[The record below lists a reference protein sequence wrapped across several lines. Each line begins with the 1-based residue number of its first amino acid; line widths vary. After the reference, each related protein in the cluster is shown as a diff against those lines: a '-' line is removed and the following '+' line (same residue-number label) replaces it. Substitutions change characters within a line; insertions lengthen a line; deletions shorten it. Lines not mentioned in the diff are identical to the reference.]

1 MGNPE
6 VQSRYPPRGLARVAD
21 IIVAGAGMAGI
32 AAAHQLAVRAGVS
45 RIVLVD
51 PRDPLSLTSSKGTEA
66 YRNYWPG
73 PDDTMARF
81 MDRSIDLLEELD
93 RDSRQAFE
101 LNRRGYVF
109 LTADVAEAERLS
121 TFAEATV
128 DRHAHAGPMAE
139 FVGEPRTILQRYP
152 FITDRALAM
161 LHVRRA
167 GFMNA
172 SKLGQHLLERSCAR
186 GLEVIRDE
194 VVGLVVENGRLVA
207 ATLASGSCIDARVFV
222 LAVGPLLPEW
232 TDRLNLDVPIFNEL
246 HGKISFEDE
255 DAVIP
260 RDAPLMIWNDA
271 VDLGPLGMFPP
282 AVHFRPRGAQSIL
295 GIWTYDTRIERP
307 AFPPVFAHDYGEIVM
322 RGLRVMIPGLDKV
335 RATRRE
341 VIVDGGYYCKA
352 PDNRPLIGPTSIDG
366 VFVLGALSGY
376 GIMASQAAAD
386 LLATYILDHPR
397 PDYAPAF
404 HPARFQDPAYQRV
417 LATLDA
423 RSGQL

>member
-1 MGNPE
+1 
-6 VQSRYPPRGLARVAD
+6 LTRVAD
-21 IIVAGAGMAGI
+21 IIIAGAGMAGV
-32 AAAHQLAVRAGVS
+32 AAAHQLAVRADVS

-101 LNRRGYVF
+101 LNRRGYAF
-109 LTADVAEAERLS
+109 LTADAAEAERLS
-121 TFAEATV
+121 TFAEAMV
-128 DRHAHAGPMAE
+128 DRQAHAGPTTE
-139 FVGEPRTILQRYP
+139 FVGDPRTILERYP
-152 FITDRALAM
+152 FINDRVRAM

-172 SKLGQHLLERSCAR
+172 AKLGQHLLERACAR
-186 GLEVIRDE
+186 GIEVIRDE
-194 VVGLVVENGRLVA
+194 VTGLVVENGRLVG
-207 ATLASGSCIDARVFV
+207 ATLASGSRIDAPVFV
-222 LAVGPLLPEW
+222 LAAGPLLPEW
-232 TDRLNLDVPIFNEL
+232 TDRLHLDVPIVNEL
-246 HGKISFEDE
+246 HGKISFEDD

-260 RDAPLMIWNDA
+260 RDVPLMIWNDA
-271 VDLGPLGMFPP
+271 VDLGSLGMFPP
-282 AVHFRPRGAQSIL
+282 AVHFRPRGAQSVL
-295 GIWTYDTRIERP
+295 GIWTYDTRLERP

-322 RGLRVMIPGLDKV
+322 RGLAVMIPELDKYVQRRV
-335 RATRRE
+335 R

-376 GIMASQAAAD
+376 GIMGSQAAAD
-386 LLATYILDHPR
+386 LLATYILDYPR

-417 LATLDA
+417 LATLDPK
-423 RSGQL
+423 SGQL

>member
-1 MGNPE
+1 L
-6 VQSRYPPRGLARVAD
+6 VLARIAD
-21 IIVAGAGMAGI
+21 IVVAGAGMAGI
-32 AAAHQLAVRAGVS
+32 AAAHQLAVRARIS

-51 PRDPLSLTSSKGTEA
+51 PREPLSLTSSKGTEA

-81 MDRSIDLLEELD
+81 MDRSIDLLDELD
-93 RDSRQAFE
+93 RDSGQAFE

-121 TFAEATV
+121 AQ
-128 DRHAHAGPMAE
+128 AGPTTE

-152 FITDRALAM
+152 FITDRVRAM

-172 SKLGQHLLERSCAR
+172 AKLGQHLLERSCAH
-186 GLEVIRDE
+186 GIEVIRDE
-194 VVGLVVENGRLVA
+194 VAGLVVQNGRLVA
-207 ATLASGSCIDARVFV
+207 VTLASESRIDAPMFV
-222 LAVGPLLPEW
+222 LAAGPLLSEW
-232 TDRLNLDVPIFNEL
+232 TDRLDLDIPIFNEL
-246 HGKISFEDE
+246 HGKISFED
-255 DAVIP
+255 DSAVIP
-260 RDAPLMIWNDA
+260 RDTPLMIWNDA
-271 VDLGPLGMFPP
+271 VDLGPLGTFPP

-307 AFPPVFAHDYGEIVM
+307 AFPPVFAHDYGDIVM
-322 RGLRVMIPGLDKV
+322 RGLAVMIPALDAYV
-335 RATRRE
+335 PSGAR

-397 PDYAPAF
+397 PDYAKAF
-404 HPARFQDPAYQRV
+404 HPARFQDPAYQRM
-417 LATLDA
+417 LATLDL

>member
-1 MGNPE
+1 LP
-6 VQSRYPPRGLARVAD
+6 RVAD
-21 IIVAGAGMAGI
+21 IIIAGAGMAGI
-32 AAAHQLAVRAGVS
+32 AAAHQLSVRANIS

-51 PRDPLSLTSSKGTEA
+51 PREPLSLTSSKGTEA

-93 RDSRQAFE
+93 RDSHQAFE

-109 LTADVAEAERLS
+109 LTADVSEAERLNS
-121 TFAEATV
+121 
-128 DRHAHAGPMAE
+128 HAGPTTE
-139 FVGEPRTILQRYP
+139 FVGDRRTILQRYP
-152 FITDRALAM
+152 FITDRVRAM

-167 GFMNA
+167 GFMSA
-172 SKLGQHLLERSCAR
+172 SKLGQHLLDRSCGR
-186 GLEVIRDE
+186 GVDVIRDE
-194 VVGLVVENGRLVA
+194 VKGLVVENGRLVA
-207 ATLASGSCIDARVFV
+207 ATLASGSRIDAPVFV
-222 LAVGPLLPEW
+222 LAAGPLLPEW
-232 TDRLNLDVPIFNEL
+232 TDRLALDVSIVNEL
-246 HGKISFEDE
+246 HGKISFEDD

-260 RDAPLMIWNDA
+260 RDAPLMIWNNA
-271 VDLGPLGMFPP
+271 VDLGPLGRFPP

-295 GIWTYDTRIERP
+295 GIWTYETRIERP
-307 AFPPVFAHDYGEIVM
+307 AFPPLFADDYGEIVM
-322 RGLRVMIPGLDKV
+322 RGLAVMIPGLDTYV
-335 RATRRE
+335 QRRAK

-376 GIMASQAAAD
+376 GIMGSQAAAD
-386 LLATYILDHPR
+386 LLASYILDHPH

-417 LATLDA
+417 LARLDSK
-423 RSGQL
+423 SGQL

>member
-1 MGNPE
+1 
-6 VQSRYPPRGLARVAD
+6 
-21 IIVAGAGMAGI
+21 MAGI
-32 AAAHQLAVRAGVS
+32 AAAHQLAVRAGIS

-51 PRDPLSLTSSKGTEA
+51 PREPLSLTSSKGTEA

-81 MDRSIDLLEELD
+81 MDRSIDLLDELD
-93 RDSRQAFE
+93 RDSGQAFE

-121 TFAEATV
+121 
-128 DRHAHAGPMAE
+128 AHAGPATE
-139 FVGEPRTILQRYP
+139 FVGDPRTILQRYP
-152 FITDRALAM
+152 FITDRVRAM

-172 SKLGQHLLERSCAR
+172 AKLGQHLLERSCAH
-186 GLEVIRDE
+186 GIEVIRDE
-194 VVGLVVENGRLVA
+194 VAGLVVQNGRLVA
-207 ATLASGSCIDARVFV
+207 VTLASGSRIDAPVFV
-222 LAVGPLLPEW
+222 LAAGPLLPEW
-232 TDRLNLDVPIFNEL
+232 TDKLDLDIPIFNEL
-246 HGKISFEDE
+246 HGKISFEDK

-307 AFPPVFAHDYGEIVM
+307 AFPPVFAPDYGDIVM
-322 RGLRVMIPGLDKV
+322 RGLAVMIPALDAYV
-335 RATRRE
+335 HSGAR

-352 PDNRPLIGPTSIDG
+352 PDNRPLIGPTSIHG

-386 LLATYILDHPR
+386 LLATYILDHSR
-397 PDYAPAF
+397 PDYAAAF
-404 HPARFQDPAYQRV
+404 HPARFQDSAYQRL
-417 LATLDA
+417 LATLDS

>member
-1 MGNPE
+1 
-6 VQSRYPPRGLARVAD
+6 
-21 IIVAGAGMAGI
+21 MAGI
-32 AAAHQLAVRAGVS
+32 AVAHQLAVRAGVS

-66 YRNYWPG
+66 YRDYWPG

-81 MDRSIDLLEELD
+81 MDRSIDLLDELD

-109 LTADVAEAERLS
+109 LTADVAEAERL
-121 TFAEATV
+121 
-128 DRHAHAGPMAE
+128 HAHGAPARE

-152 FITDRALAM
+152 FITNRVRAM

-172 SKLGQHLLERSCAR
+172 SKLGQHLFERSCAR
-186 GLEVIRDE
+186 GIEVIRDE
-194 VVGLVVENGRLVA
+194 VAGLVVENGRVVA
-207 ATLASGSCIDARVFV
+207 ATLVSGSRIDARVFV
-222 LAVGPLLPEW
+222 LAAGPLLSEW
-232 TDRLNLDVPIFNEL
+232 IDRLDLDVPIFNEL
-246 HGKISFEDE
+246 HGKISFEDD

-282 AVHFRPRGAQSIL
+282 GVHFRPRGAQSIL

-307 AFPPVFAHDYGEIVM
+307 AFPPVFAHDYADIVM
-322 RGLRVMIPGLDKV
+322 RGLAVMIPGLDKYV
-335 RATRRE
+335 QRGVK
-341 VIVDGGYYCKA
+341 VIVDGGYYCKT

-386 LLATYILDHPR
+386 LLATYVLDQPR

-417 LATLDA
+417 LATLDS

>member
-1 MGNPE
+1 
-6 VQSRYPPRGLARVAD
+6 
-21 IIVAGAGMAGI
+21 MAGI
-32 AAAHQLAVRAGVS
+32 AAAHQLAVRAGIS

-51 PRDPLSLTSSKGTEA
+51 PREPLSLTSSKGTEA

-81 MDRSIDLLEELD
+81 MDRSIDLLDELD
-93 RDSRQAFE
+93 RESGQAFE

-109 LTADVAEAERLS
+109 LTADVAEAERLY

-128 DRHAHAGPMAE
+128 DRHAQAGPTTE

-152 FITDRALAM
+152 FITDRVRAM

-172 SKLGQHLLERSCAR
+172 AKLGQHLLERSCAR
-186 GLEVIRDE
+186 GIEVIRDE
-194 VVGLVVENGRLVA
+194 VAGLVVQNGRLVA
-207 ATLASGSCIDARVFV
+207 ATLASGSRIDAPVFV
-222 LAVGPLLPEW
+222 LAAGPLLPEW
-232 TDRLNLDVPIFNEL
+232 TDRLDLDIPIVNEL
-246 HGKISFEDE
+246 HGKISFED
-255 DAVIP
+255 DDGVIP
-260 RDAPLMIWNDA
+260 RDAPLMIWNDG
-271 VDLGPLGMFPP
+271 VDLGALGIFPP
-282 AVHFRPRGAQSIL
+282 AVHFRPRSAKSIL

-307 AFPPVFAHDYGEIVM
+307 AFPPVFAHDYGDIVM
-322 RGLRVMIPGLDKV
+322 RGLTVMIPALGAYVQHGK
-335 RATRRE
+335 R

-376 GIMASQAAAD
+376 GIMGSQAAAD
-386 LLATYILDHPR
+386 LLASYILDHPH

-417 LATLDA
+417 LARLDS

>member
-1 MGNPE
+1 
-6 VQSRYPPRGLARVAD
+6 LARVSD
-21 IIVAGAGMAGI
+21 VIVAGAGMAGI

-128 DRHAHAGPMAE
+128 DRHAHAGPMTE

-186 GLEVIRDE
+186 GIEVIRDE

-222 LAVGPLLPEW
+222 LAVGPLLSEW

-260 RDAPLMIWNDA
+260 RDAPLMIWNDT
-271 VDLGPLGMFPP
+271 VDLSPLGVFPP

-295 GIWTYDTRIERP
+295 GIWTYDTRVERP

-322 RGLRVMIPGLDKV
+322 RGLAVMIPGLNKYV
-335 RATRRE
+335 QRGVKMT
-341 VIVDGGYYCKA
+341 VDGGYYCKA

-397 PDYAPAF
+397 PDYARAF

>member
-1 MGNPE
+1 
-6 VQSRYPPRGLARVAD
+6 LARVAD
-21 IIVAGAGMAGI
+21 IVVAGAGMAGI
-32 AAAHQLAVRAGVS
+32 AAAHQLAVRAGIS

-51 PRDPLSLTSSKGTEA
+51 PREPLSLTSSKGTEA

-81 MDRSIDLLEELD
+81 MDRSIDLLDELD
-93 RDSRQAFE
+93 RDSGNAFE

-109 LTADVAEAERLS
+109 LTADVAEAERL
-121 TFAEATV
+121 
-128 DRHAHAGPMAE
+128 HAHAGPTTE

-152 FITDRALAM
+152 FITDRVRAM

-172 SKLGQHLLERSCAR
+172 AKLGQHLLERSCAR
-186 GLEVIRDE
+186 GVEVIRDE
-194 VVGLVVENGRLVA
+194 VAGLVVENGRLFAV
-207 ATLASGSCIDARVFV
+207 TFTSGSRIDARVFV
-222 LAVGPLLPEW
+222 LAAGPLLPEW
-232 TDRLNLDVPIFNEL
+232 TDRLDFDIPIVNEL
-246 HGKISFEDE
+246 HGKISFED
-255 DAVIP
+255 DDGVIP

-271 VDLGPLGMFPP
+271 VDLGPLGTFPP
-282 AVHFRPRGAQSIL
+282 AVHFRPRSAQSIL

-307 AFPPVFAHDYGEIVM
+307 AFPPAFAHDYGDIVM
-322 RGLRVMIPGLDKV
+322 RGLAVMIPGLGAYV
-335 RATRRE
+335 QRGAR

-386 LLATYILDHPR
+386 LLATYILDQPR

-417 LATLDA
+417 LATLDSK
-423 RSGQL
+423 SGQL

>member
-1 MGNPE
+1 M
-6 VQSRYPPRGLARVAD
+6 
-21 IIVAGAGMAGI
+21 
-32 AAAHQLAVRAGVS
+32 
-45 RIVLVD
+45 
-51 PRDPLSLTSSKGTEA
+51 T
-66 YRNYWPG
+66 
-73 PDDTMARF
+73 
-81 MDRSIDLLEELD
+81 
-93 RDSRQAFE
+93 
-101 LNRRGYVF
+101 
-109 LTADVAEAERLS
+109 
-121 TFAEATV
+121 
-128 DRHAHAGPMAE
+128 E

-186 GLEVIRDE
+186 GIEVIRDE

-207 ATLASGSCIDARVFV
+207 ATLASGSCIDVRVFV
-222 LAVGPLLPEW
+222 LAVGPLLSEW

-260 RDAPLMIWNDA
+260 RDAPLMIWNDT

-307 AFPPVFAHDYGEIVM
+307 AFPPVFAHDYGETVM
-322 RGLRVMIPGLDKV
+322 RGLAVMIPGLNKYV
-335 RATRRE
+335 HRGVKMT
-341 VIVDGGYYCKA
+341 VDGGYYCKV

-376 GIMASQAAAD
+376 GIMASQAAQN
-386 LLATYILDHPR
+386 R
-397 PDYAPAF
+397 
-404 HPARFQDPAYQRV
+404 QDKS
-417 LATLDA
+417 D
-423 RSGQL
+423 

>member
-1 MGNPE
+1 
-6 VQSRYPPRGLARVAD
+6 LARVAD
-21 IIVAGAGMAGI
+21 VIVAGAGMAGI
-32 AAAHQLAVRAGVS
+32 AAAHQLAVRAGIS

-109 LTADVAEAERLS
+109 LTADVAEAERL
-121 TFAEATV
+121 
-128 DRHAHAGPMAE
+128 HAHAGPMTE

-186 GLEVIRDE
+186 GVEVIRDE

-207 ATLASGSCIDARVFV
+207 ATLASGSCIDVRVFV
-222 LAVGPLLPEW
+222 LAVGPLLSEW

-260 RDAPLMIWNDA
+260 RDAPLMIWNDT
-271 VDLGPLGMFPP
+271 VDLSPLGVFPP

-307 AFPPVFAHDYGEIVM
+307 AFPPVFADDYGEIVM
-322 RGLRVMIPGLDKV
+322 RGLAVMIPGLDKYV
-335 RATRRE
+335 RRGVN

-352 PDNRPLIGPTSIDG
+352 HDNRPLIGPTSIDG

>member
-1 MGNPE
+1 
-6 VQSRYPPRGLARVAD
+6 LARVAD

-32 AAAHQLAVRAGVS
+32 AAVHQLAVRAGVS

-51 PRDPLSLTSSKGTEA
+51 PREPLSLTSSKGTEA

-109 LTADVAEAERLS
+109 LTADAAEAKRLE
-121 TFAEATV
+121 T
-128 DRHAHAGPMAE
+128 HAGPTSE
-139 FVGEPRTILQRYP
+139 FVGDPRTILRRYP
-152 FITDRALAM
+152 FITDRVRAM

-167 GFMNA
+167 GFMSS
-172 SKLGQHLLERSCAR
+172 SKLGHYLLERSCAR
-186 GLEVIRDE
+186 GIEVIRDE
-194 VVGLVVENGRLVA
+194 VTGLVVENGRLVA
-207 ATLASGSCIDARVFV
+207 ATLASGSRIDAPVFV
-222 LAVGPLLPEW
+222 LAAGPLLPEW
-232 TDRLNLDVPIFNEL
+232 TDRLDLDVPIVNEL
-246 HGKISFEDE
+246 HGKISFEDA

-271 VDLGPLGMFPP
+271 VDLGSLGTFPP

-295 GIWTYDTRIERP
+295 GIWTYDARIERP
-307 AFPPVFAHDYGEIVM
+307 AFPPVFADDYGEIVM
-322 RGLRVMIPGLDKV
+322 RGLAAMIPGLDTYV
-335 RATRRE
+335 QRRVK

-376 GIMASQAAAD
+376 GIMGSQAAAD

-404 HPARFQDPAYQRV
+404 HPGRFRDPAYQRV
-417 LATLDA
+417 LATFDSK
-423 RSGQL
+423 SGQL

>member
-1 MGNPE
+1 
-6 VQSRYPPRGLARVAD
+6 
-21 IIVAGAGMAGI
+21 MAGI

-45 RIVLVD
+45 RIIVVD
-51 PRDPLSLTSSKGTEA
+51 PREPLSLTSSKGTEA

-81 MDRSIDLLEELD
+81 MDRSINLLEELD
-93 RDSRQAFE
+93 RDSGQAFE
-101 LNRRGYVF
+101 LNRRGYLF

-121 TFAEATV
+121 TFAKATV
-128 DRHAHAGPMAE
+128 DKHAHAGPTTE

-152 FITDRALAM
+152 FITERVRAM

-167 GFMNA
+167 GFMSA

-186 GLEVIRDE
+186 GVEVIRDE
-194 VVGLVVENGRLVA
+194 VAGLVVENGRFVA
-207 ATLASGSCIDARVFV
+207 ATLASGSRIDARVFV
-222 LAVGPLLPEW
+222 LAAGPFLPEW
-232 TDRLNLDVPIFNEL
+232 TDRLALDIPIFNEL
-246 HGKISFEDE
+246 HGKISFEDD

-271 VDLGPLGMFPP
+271 VDLGSLGTFPP

-295 GIWTYDTRIERP
+295 GIWTYDMRIERP

-322 RGLRVMIPGLDKV
+322 RGLAVMIPALNQYVQRG
-335 RATRRE
+335 AN

-366 VFVLGALSGY
+366 VFVVGALSGY
-376 GIMASQAAAD
+376 GIMASQAAAE
-386 LLATYILDHPR
+386 LLATYILDDPR

-417 LATLDA
+417 LATLDS

>member
-1 MGNPE
+1 
-6 VQSRYPPRGLARVAD
+6 
-21 IIVAGAGMAGI
+21 MAGI
-32 AAAHQLAVRAGVS
+32 AAAHQLAVRAGIS

-51 PRDPLSLTSSKGTEA
+51 PREPLSLTSSKGTEA

-81 MDRSIDLLEELD
+81 MDRSIDLLDELD
-93 RDSRQAFE
+93 RDSGQAFE

-109 LTADVAEAERLS
+109 LTADVAEAERLY
-121 TFAEATV
+121 V
-128 DRHAHAGPMAE
+128 HAGPTTE

-152 FITDRALAM
+152 FITDRVRAM

-186 GLEVIRDE
+186 GIEVIRDE
-194 VVGLVVENGRLVA
+194 VAGLVIQNGRLVA
-207 ATLASGSCIDARVFV
+207 ATLASGSRIDARVFV
-222 LAVGPLLPEW
+222 LAAGPLLSEW
-232 TDRLNLDVPIFNEL
+232 TGRLDLDIPIFNEL
-246 HGKISFEDE
+246 HGKISFEDA

-260 RDAPLMIWNDA
+260 RDAPLMIWNDT
-271 VDLGPLGMFPP
+271 VDLGPLGTFPP
-282 AVHFRPRGAQSIL
+282 AVHFRPRGPQSIL

-307 AFPPVFAHDYGEIVM
+307 AFPPVFAHDYSDIVM
-322 RGLRVMIPGLDKV
+322 RGLAVMIPALDAYV
-335 RATRRE
+335 QSGAR

-386 LLATYILDHPR
+386 LLATYILEHPR

-404 HPARFQDPAYQRV
+404 HPARFQDPAYQRM
-417 LATLDA
+417 LATLDS